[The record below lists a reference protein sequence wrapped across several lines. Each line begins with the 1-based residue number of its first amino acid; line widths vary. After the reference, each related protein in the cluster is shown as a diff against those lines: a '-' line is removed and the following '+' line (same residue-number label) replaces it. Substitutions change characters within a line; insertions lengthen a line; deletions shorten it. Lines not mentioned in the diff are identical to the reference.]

1 MSLRSERTNIDVLFD
16 LSQESE
22 GFRRFLALDSSESS
36 PAKGVDDIRGAR
48 KGNVRWCSIGV
59 AEQIKAF
66 PERSGGQV
74 ILTTHSPVLLDHF
87 APEQIRVVEMEN
99 LETKIGPVSGPQLE
113 ALGQQLET
121 TGELLTVDPARLA

>member
-1 MSLRSERTNIDVLFD
+1 MIFEEPEKGMYAGA
-16 LSQESE
+16 LS
-22 GFRRFLALDSSESS
+22 AL
-36 PAKGVDDIRGAR
+36 
-48 KGNVRWCSIGV
+48 

-99 LETKIGPVSGPQLE
+99 LETKIGPMSGPQME
-113 ALGQQLET
+113 ALREQLET